1 MNKNTHYLFW
11 AQANGVYVKLRF
23 AVKEKIM
30 AIGSGVLFTVIGNA
44 HMGLKYKFWNNSL
57 NAPGLTLRV
66 GTQYNNTIG

>member
-1 MNKNTHYLFW
+1 
-11 AQANGVYVKLRF
+11 
-23 AVKEKIM
+23 M